1 MGDRTNAKMNK
12 PEIRKLVVLIV
23 IAIGTTITAIEAVR
37 IARNGFSIELSI
49 EEAQT
54 VADEVNKALDARQD
68 AEEDMEGEL

>member
-1 MGDRTNAKMNK
+1 MNK

-23 IAIGTTITAIEAVR
+23 IAIGTTITAVEAVR

-54 VADEVNKALDARQD
+54 VADEVSKALDARQD
-68 AEEDMEGEL
+68 AEADMGGEL

>member
-1 MGDRTNAKMNK
+1 MKTID
-12 PEIRKLVVLIV
+12 LVKVALLIV
-23 IAIGTTITAIEAVR
+23 IAIGTTITAIDAVR

>member
-1 MGDRTNAKMNK
+1 MNK

-23 IAIGTTITAIEAVR
+23 IAIGTTITAVEAVR

-49 EEAQT
+49 EDAQT

-68 AEEDMEGEL
+68 AKADMEGEL

>member
-1 MGDRTNAKMNK
+1 MNK

-23 IAIGTTITAIEAVR
+23 IAIGTTITAVEAVR

-54 VADEVNKALDARQD
+54 VADEVSKALDARQD
-68 AEEDMEGEL
+68 AEADMEGEL

>member
-1 MGDRTNAKMNK
+1 MKTID
-12 PEIRKLVVLIV
+12 LVKVALLIV

>member
-1 MGDRTNAKMNK
+1 MNK

-23 IAIGTTITAIEAVR
+23 IAIGTTITAIDAVR

-54 VADEVNKALDARQD
+54 VADEVNKALNARQD

>member
-1 MGDRTNAKMNK
+1 MNK

-23 IAIGTTITAIEAVR
+23 IAIGTTITAVEAVR

-54 VADEVNKALDARQD
+54 VADEVSKALDARQG
-68 AEEDMEGEL
+68 AEADMEGEL

>member
-1 MGDRTNAKMNK
+1 MNK

>member
-1 MGDRTNAKMNK
+1 MNK

-54 VADEVNKALDARQD
+54 VADEVSKALDARQD
-68 AEEDMEGEL
+68 AEADMEGEL